1 MPSALGAGEEWQ
13 EAFVIWDHLKKDFS
27 SEEQAI
33 SALMDVSDF
42 LENYLRAEVAE
53 AAARV
58 PSDTAKLRLAAERYV
73 AFCRVKKYISEKM
86 RPSDVLAMTIAAELD
101 RARPFL
107 AGEEDVG
114 DFEMVSYLLDKALS
128 HVADRECRDNDQ
140 RDNDLVEYLARV
152 VAYESKTAWAN
163 LVTEMG
169 KGSRAAMGPFDAK
182 ITAVRRAIFKIE
194 ALSPSMGDLTRLG
207 IDLDKEPFGSD
218 GVLDD
223 EFCDEFCDTW
233 GETFRSMVEEGDHML
248 IWSLMATLDQFGY
261 SYDEVASG
269 PERLAALRD
278 DRYHSP
284 VAAEDIEPEAGAE
297 NGDEEEL

>member
-1 MPSALGAGEEWQ
+1 M
-13 EAFVIWDHLKKDFS
+13 IWDHLKKDFS

-42 LENYLRAEVAE
+42 MENYLRAEIVGGCIH
-53 AAARV
+53 AA
-58 PSDTAKLRLAAERYV
+58 SDPTAFRLAAERYV
-73 AFCRVKKYISEKM
+73 AFCRVKKYISERM
-86 RPSDVLAMTIAAELD
+86 EPSDVLAMTIAAELD

-107 AGEEDVG
+107 AGKEGVG

-128 HVADRECRDNDQ
+128 HVADRERRDDERNAQ
-140 RDNDLVEYLARV
+140 RDRETVELLARV
-152 VAYESKTAWAN
+152 AGRESKTAWAD

-169 KGSRAAMGPFDAK
+169 KGPHAALGPFNAK
-182 ITAVRRAIFKIE
+182 IAAVNRAMFKID
-194 ALSPSMGDLTRLG
+194 ALSPGMGDLTRLG
-207 IDLDKEPFGSD
+207 IDLNKEPFGSD
-218 GVLDD
+218 EDLDD
-223 EFCDEFCDTW
+223 EFCDEFCDAW

-248 IWSLMATLDQFGY
+248 IWSLMATLDQYGY

-284 VAAEDIEPEAGAE
+284 AVTEAIEPEAGAE
-297 NGDEEEL
+297 NGNVGDEEEL